1 MHHVTGGTMKV
12 QDIMSRN
19 PTCVTP
25 ETPLAE
31 AARLMKQE
39 DIGVV
44 PVVESENSKR
54 LVGLIT
60 DRDIAIRAV
69 AEGRDGKTTS
79 VGHIMTSEVRSASPD
94 DSVDD
99 VMTLM
104 GREQVRRVPIVDE
117 RGSLVG
123 IVAQA
128 DIVLEAKDDKQ
139 AEKTVERISQP
150 GGRHS
155 Q

>member
-1 MHHVTGGTMKV
+1 MHHVTGGMMKV

-39 DIGVV
+39 DVGVV

-99 VMTLM
+99 IMTLM
-104 GREQVRRVPIVDE
+104 GREQVRRVPIIDE

>member
-69 AEGRDGKTTS
+69 AEGRDGNTTS